1 MRRPFGGTPDAR
13 VEDPRT
19 GAAQPGAQGTVWRL
33 DGITRVTDIQ
43 TLDGHPIPG
52 GVLVA
57 DEDALVAFFGPDDGT
72 DRLLLDFGY
81 GRFLV
86 EAVDAGSRV
95 ADASDATEDVEDQVA
110 EAASEF
116 VGFAATIGQPNGLA
130 TLDSTG
136 RVPVSQL
143 PTLPTGARSLTDL
156 ADVDVPTPAPRGTA
170 LVYDAA
176 SGKWRPGYP
185 GHAALVDDPDLWP
198 LIFAARTGQNVH
210 PHNTLEG
217 VAALVAAG
225 MPVDVTCNPTID
237 GVPVCVVD
245 PLDTHTVL
253 EGSPWQVYSSALKGR
268 VVDCDTWFGATWPR
282 TSVPTLREVLALTRG
297 QVPLAIECQTANAVL
312 QATAEVVRSR
322 REKTVIIQSFT
333 LADLAP
339 AAAAGIPCMLLHT
352 DGVGLDPA
360 ALLAA
365 GIQWVGLSTAA
376 STNTVATLLAAGMRV
391 VIWTIDRQVARDEVL
406 AEGVHGMF
414 TREPQYIGLPPSVY
428 RRTNLTFD
436 GQTWPPGFVPG
447 SSAPGRGQFV
457 PPNWWQT
464 PPAAAGGAHWLCGWL
479 SPVPSPTGTYQVQVD
494 IRVDASSDTTS
505 HAGLIVAAPTDA
517 SGSLSGYI
525 GFLRVNGQLVLQ
537 RLTSGST
544 SSLGT
549 ASTPALSVG
558 STATLRFTVT
568 PTSVTLER
576 VGSSSVVGNDAT
588 HRGGYVSLYAT
599 ISASNQFSFAN
610 ITVT

>member
-1 MRRPFGGTPDAR
+1 
-13 VEDPRT
+13 
-19 GAAQPGAQGTVWRL
+19 
-33 DGITRVTDIQ
+33 
-43 TLDGHPIPG
+43 
-52 GVLVA
+52 
-57 DEDALVAFFGPDDGT
+57 
-72 DRLLLDFGY
+72 
-81 GRFLV
+81 
-86 EAVDAGSRV
+86 
-95 ADASDATEDVEDQVA
+95 
-110 EAASEF
+110 
-116 VGFAATIGQPNGLA
+116 
-130 TLDSTG
+130 
-136 RVPVSQL
+136 
-143 PTLPTGARSLTDL
+143 
-156 ADVDVPTPAPRGTA
+156 
-170 LVYDAA
+170 
-176 SGKWRPGYP
+176 
-185 GHAALVDDPDLWP
+185 
-198 LIFAARTGQNVH
+198 
-210 PHNTLEG
+210 
-217 VAALVAAG
+217 
-225 MPVDVTCNPTID
+225 
-237 GVPVCVVD
+237 
-245 PLDTHTVL
+245 
-253 EGSPWQVYSSALKGR
+253 
-268 VVDCDTWFGATWPR
+268 
-282 TSVPTLREVLALTRG
+282 
-297 QVPLAIECQTANAVL
+297 
-312 QATAEVVRSR
+312 
-322 REKTVIIQSFT
+322 
-333 LADLAP
+333 
-339 AAAAGIPCMLLHT
+339 MLLHT